1 MDCTFTL
8 ASAAADIGVNIG
20 KLRVEVLDCMSIR
33 ALCRG
38 DYGACAEMTRVGLR
52 FVQKQAGS
60 NSLAERR
67 SDRFS
72 ARLWILRSLAYLG
85 MGKAVKLYF
94 SNLLDCLDCL
104 CVLGDA
110 GCPYLAEL

>member
-85 MGKAVKLYF
+85 MG
-94 SNLLDCLDCL
+94 
-104 CVLGDA
+104 
-110 GCPYLAEL
+110 